1 MSEPT
6 LRLKSPADLLALVPC
21 VLGFHPEDSLVL
33 VVLAAQG
40 GNLHA
45 RVDLVREDVDIDAAV
60 ESLLPA
66 VRRVGARSV
75 ALVAYTDDWLLAEE
89 AVDHLAEA
97 LAVVDV
103 EVVIAVRADADRWWV
118 MGCDEDAYPSEGC
131 PYDVREHPITA
142 QSVLDG
148 KVTFPSRRALADS
161 LIGSD
166 VEDIEA
172 VDEAAEEAMRRFR
185 SAAGQDMLHADGDV
199 IPFPAHATGGAR
211 RHLVSEGLWV
221 RDRVR
226 RYLHTGEPLDPDE
239 AGRLAVA
246 VVNIAIR
253 DVAWSEMTRE
263 NAASHVELWRDLV
276 RRVPHDLLAA
286 PAALLAFAAWLSGDG
301 ALAWCALDRCQEAEP
316 DYSLAGLLT
325 HALVAAVPPSTW
337 TPVPPEDLPLF
348 AG

>member
-6 LRLKSPADLLALVPC
+6 LRLKSPTDLLALVPC
-21 VLGFHPEDSLVL
+21 VLGFHPQDSLVL
-33 VVLAAQG
+33 VVLAAEG

-66 VRRVGARSV
+66 VRRVGARTV
-75 ALVAYTDDWLLAEE
+75 ALVAYTDDCFLAEE
-89 AVDHLAEA
+89 AVDELAEA
-97 LAVVDV
+97 LAAVDV
-103 EVVIAVRADADRWWV
+103 EVVIALRAEADRWWAL
-118 MGCDEDAYPSEGC
+118 GCEDDAYPSEGS

-166 VEDIEA
+166 VDDIEA
-172 VDEAAEEAMRRFR
+172 VAEAADEAMRRFR
-185 SAAGQDMLHADGDV
+185 EAAGQDMLHVDGDV
-199 IPFPAHATGGAR
+199 IPFPAHATSGAR
-211 RHLVSEGLWV
+211 QHLVAEGLWV

-226 RYLHTGEPLDPDE
+226 RYLDTREPLDSDE

-246 VVNIAIR
+246 LVNIAVR

-276 RRVPHDLLAA
+276 RRTPHDLLAA

-316 DYSLAGLLT
+316 GYSLAGLLT
-325 HALVAAVPPSTW
+325 QALVAAIPPSTW